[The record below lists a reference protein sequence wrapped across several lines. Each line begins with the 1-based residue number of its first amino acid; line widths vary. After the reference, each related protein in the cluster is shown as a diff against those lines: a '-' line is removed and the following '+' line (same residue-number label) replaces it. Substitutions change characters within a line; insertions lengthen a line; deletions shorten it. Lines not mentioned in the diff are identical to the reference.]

1 MKQTMII
8 LIAIVALVAL
18 SVPGCLEDKVV
29 QIVLTGETFANFLED
44 ETGADQPETAVV
56 DVGDEID
63 QILIDNGYNK
73 SDIEDAFVTA
83 IFYGVTSFDQD
94 HDWILSGAISV
105 RRNDDG
111 NGTESFV
118 PIVNYASQ
126 SVQAA
131 LGQKIAAPLE
141 QPGVDVVN
149 QAMDDFLADVVPPPV
164 LEFQVQHSSIAP
176 PPTPTD
182 PMVFEWRAWLNVQLV
197 GSETFTI
204 PDPF

>member
-29 QIVLTGETFANFLED
+29 EIVLTGETYADFNEN
-44 ETGADQPETAVV
+44 ETGADNPETALV
-56 DVGDEID
+56 DVGAEIR
-63 QILIDNGYNK
+63 QILEDNGYST
-73 SDIEDAFVTA
+73 SDIEDAFVTSV
-83 IFYGVTSFDQD
+83 FYGVTSFDQA
-94 HDWILSGAISV
+94 HDWVLSGAISV
-105 RRNDDG
+105 RRVDLG
-111 NGTESFV
+111 GSFV

-126 SVQAA
+126 SVAAA

-149 QAMDDFLADVVPPPV
+149 QAMDDFLAGVNPV
-164 LEFQVQHSSIAP
+164 LEFQVQHSTIVP
-176 PPTPTD
+176 LPTPID
-182 PMVFEWRAWLNVQLV
+182 PMVFDWRAWLNIQLV
-197 GSETFTI
+197 GSETFEI

>member
-29 QIVLTGETFANFLED
+29 EIVLTGETYADFSED
-44 ETGADQPETAVV
+44 ETGADQPETALIN
-56 DVGDEID
+56 VGGEID
-63 QILIDNGYNK
+63 SILIDNGYSK

-83 IFYGVTSFDQD
+83 VFYGVTSIPSSQT
-94 HDWILSGAISV
+94 HDWTLSGAISV
-105 RRNDDG
+105 RRVDLG
-111 NGTESFV
+111 GSFV

-164 LEFQVQHSSIAP
+164 LEFQVQHSSIT
-176 PPTPTD
+176 PTPTPSD

-197 GSETFTI
+197 GSETFEI